1 MGLDITYVRQ
11 AKLLDAIADE
21 NHEPIDPTTREPI
34 ECDEYERPYVNPD
47 FPGRADD
54 VVDRAF
60 YSAAESCGFNA
71 GGYGGYGH
79 WRNTLAKLAGYE
91 GVVDADRFSPGTIN
105 HCRACWDGAQGPFS
119 ELINFSD
126 CEGTIGAA
134 VSAKLARDFAE
145 FQAKAD
151 AHPDERFRT
160 KYAEWRAAF
169 ECASDSGFV
178 RFH

>member
-11 AKLLDAIADE
+11 AKKLDAIADE
-21 NHEPIDPTTREPI
+21 NGEPIDPTTREPLDI
-34 ECDEYERPYVNPD
+34 DDYEHPWINPA

-54 VVDRAF
+54 VVDGAF
-60 YSAAESCGFNA
+60 YSYADSGDFNA
-71 GGYGGYGH
+71 GGYCGYGN
-79 WRNTLAKLAGYE
+79 WRNTLARLAGYE
-91 GVVDADRFSPGTIN
+91 GVVDADRGSIN
-105 HCRACWDGAQGPFS
+105 HCQACWDGAEGPFS

-134 VSAKLARDFAE
+134 VSAKLARDFAA
-145 FQAKAD
+145 FQAQVD
-151 AHPDERFRT
+151 AHPEERFRV

-169 ECASDSGFV
+169 ECAADGGFV